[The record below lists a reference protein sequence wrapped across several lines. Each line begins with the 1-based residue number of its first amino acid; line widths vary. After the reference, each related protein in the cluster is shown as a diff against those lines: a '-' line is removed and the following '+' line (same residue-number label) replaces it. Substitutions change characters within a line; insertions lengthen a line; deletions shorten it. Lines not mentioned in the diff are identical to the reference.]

1 MSTSSKA
8 LNEIAYLA
16 QTLEGEARWH
26 KRQAENGSTEALA
39 ALRLETK
46 GEAYGEMAILL
57 WALVGKLELNE
68 KDSRLGMAPIS
79 VSTTEA
85 AQ

>member
-1 MSTSSKA
+1 MSTLNKA

-16 QTLEGEARWH
+16 QTLEGEARWN
-26 KRQAENGSTEALA
+26 KRQAENGATEALV

-57 WALVGKLELNE
+57 WAVVGKLELNE